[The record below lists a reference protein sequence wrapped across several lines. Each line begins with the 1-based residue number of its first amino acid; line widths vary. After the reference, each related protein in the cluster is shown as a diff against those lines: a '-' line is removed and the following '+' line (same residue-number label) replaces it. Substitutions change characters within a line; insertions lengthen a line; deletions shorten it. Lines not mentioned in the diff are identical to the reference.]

1 MDRSVTHAKKYVN
14 VALIG
19 AADVREA
26 ASHLMRRPAERS
38 HSKNYGV
45 NVGDEWFTPRD
56 LLRAASSKLGIPIS
70 KAVVGQY
77 DQAWRQRLA
86 ELGYPIQRRSV
97 GSLRRV
103 DAQSGIDP
111 RESLPLARPDY
122 ILAEHIVAAAREWK
136 QGKIRPS
143 YRPSSRYNVWI
154 SVDLESPPEP
164 FPPKAILGLASAHSG
179 QRPLQPKDFTFTIGG
194 NWHARLVALGFEV
207 LLRGDQPGVFTSTAR
222 FAERKTLDGNA
233 TVALEDAM
241 LLPWSDFLSGPL
253 REALMERHMGRCQV
267 SGIGIPEILCAT
279 PILRQSEDAPPRFL
293 RVDEALLLAPN
304 IAALFSA
311 GHIAF
316 SSSGQLWMSPQTE
329 KLRGMLGLR
338 RGMKLV
344 VISCRQS
351 DLLLKHYENALRL
364 SAVRTENE
372 LEYGERFVPFP
383 APK

>member
-1 MDRSVTHAKKYVN
+1 
-14 VALIG
+14 
-19 AADVREA
+19 
-26 ASHLMRRPAERS
+26 
-38 HSKNYGV
+38 
-45 NVGDEWFTPRD
+45 
-56 LLRAASSKLGIPIS
+56 
-70 KAVVGQY
+70 
-77 DQAWRQRLA
+77 
-86 ELGYPIQRRSV
+86 
-97 GSLRRV
+97 
-103 DAQSGIDP
+103 
-111 RESLPLARPDY
+111 
-122 ILAEHIVAAAREWK
+122 
-136 QGKIRPS
+136 
-143 YRPSSRYNVWI
+143 
-154 SVDLESPPEP
+154 
-164 FPPKAILGLASAHSG
+164 
-179 QRPLQPKDFTFTIGG
+179 
-194 NWHARLVALGFEV
+194 
-207 LLRGDQPGVFTSTAR
+207 
-222 FAERKTLDGNA
+222 
-233 TVALEDAM
+233 
-241 LLPWSDFLSGPL
+241 
-253 REALMERHMGRCQV
+253 MERHMGRCQV

-351 DLLLKHYENALRL
+351 DRLLKHYENALRL